1 MKTIVVV
8 TADPKIAR
16 ALSELVGSVLR
27 EVCDGPARVLCGC
40 SAEDIRYILQDQ
52 PIDLLMIDYLLADIR
67 SLDVARWLGSGLDR
81 TAKIILTNNGQVAAE
96 PWNYIGSEISEVLSR
111 PLGRE
116 SLKQALRRYL
126 TKN

>member
-27 EVCDGPARVLCGC
+27 EVCAGPARVVCGC
-40 SAEDIRYILQDQ
+40 SAEDIRHILQDQ
-52 PIDLLMIDYLLADIR
+52 PIDLLMIDYLLADMR
-67 SLDVARWLGSGLDR
+67 SLDFVRWLGSELDR
-81 TAKIILTNNGQVAAE
+81 TAKIILTNNVEGVA
-96 PWNYIGSEISEVLSR
+96 PCTDIGCEISEVLAR

-116 SLKQALRRYL
+116 SLKQTLRRYL
-126 TKN
+126 TV